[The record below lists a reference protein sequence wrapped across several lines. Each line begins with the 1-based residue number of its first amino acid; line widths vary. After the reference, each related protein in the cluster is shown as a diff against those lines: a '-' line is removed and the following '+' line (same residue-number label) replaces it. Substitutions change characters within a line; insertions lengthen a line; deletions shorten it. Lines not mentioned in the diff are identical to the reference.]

1 MALATNVRVDIIA
14 YAQSFVGTPHD
25 QIDCSHFL
33 WIVFKRFFPKF
44 PYLQSDQYPISPLF
58 TSVQGAMQSADV
70 LVWNGHVA
78 LVVNPVAGSFIGSQT
93 STGVAI
99 TSLSNPY
106 WAQRKPVAYLTL
118 V

>member
-1 MALATNVRVDIIA
+1 MPLDSNVRVQIIN
-14 YAQSFVGTPHD
+14 YAESFLGTPHD

-33 WIVFKRFFPKF
+33 WIVFKQFFPKF
-44 PYLQSDQYPISPLF
+44 PYLQSDQYPTSVLF
-58 TSVQGAMQSADV
+58 TSVQGEMQSADV

-93 STGVAI
+93 SRGVAI

-106 WAQRKPVAYLTL
+106 WAQRKPIAYLTL